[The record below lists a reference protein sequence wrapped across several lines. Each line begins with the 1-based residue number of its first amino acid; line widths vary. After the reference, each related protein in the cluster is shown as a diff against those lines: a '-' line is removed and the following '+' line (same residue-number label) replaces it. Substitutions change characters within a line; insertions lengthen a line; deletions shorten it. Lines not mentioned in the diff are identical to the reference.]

1 MKFNQSIKCIHFTNI
16 FFEHVLHSMAE
27 WWRWNRYIHVAGAQV
42 DCKVIQL
49 FAQLHRNL
57 IVCRLLGSLN
67 DAFAENSNEGLVKI
81 KNFSSSQAYFETNDE
96 RSVDDPSSKL
106 TDNLNKLVLVVL
118 ISYRIANTNLH
129 ASQRYRP
136 ACARAPDTF
145 A

>member
-1 MKFNQSIKCIHFTNI
+1 MYKFHEY
-16 FFEHVLHSMAE
+16 FFAHVLNSMAQ
-27 WWRWNRYIHVAGAQV
+27 WWWWNRYIHVAWAQV

-57 IVCRLLGSLN
+57 IVCRLLGSIN
-67 DAFAENSNEGLVKI
+67 DAFVENSNEGLVKI

-96 RSVDDPSSKL
+96 RSRDDPSTKL

-129 ASQRYRP
+129 ASQWHRSAR
-136 ACARAPDTF
+136 ARAPYTF